1 MNDDFG
7 NENGGYTLDN
17 YYTLDGTGIDLK
29 LGVIVRPFESS
40 PFRLGFAVH
49 TPTWY
54 DLRESYNANL
64 SSNIDYYGEAYN
76 QNLGDFLIGRDYDYL
91 TYDYNLTTPW
101 KFNVSAGTTVGG
113 LVAIGAEYEYQDY
126 SSSKLEDV
134 DGYPLGDQSSVD
146 DYLKGVHNLR
156 VGMETRIVPEFSIRA
171 GYNYTSAAFAKDSY
185 NALAL
190 YSTHTDYNN
199 TESKNTFTF
208 GLGYRGSVIY
218 ADLAYKYD
226 MYKSKFYPF
235 DDVELKA
242 AQVDNSRHQLLF
254 TVGARF

>member
-1 MNDDFG
+1 
-7 NENGGYTLDN
+7 
-17 YYTLDGTGIDLK
+17 
-29 LGVIVRPFESS
+29 
-40 PFRLGFAVH
+40 
-49 TPTWY
+49 
-54 DLRESYNANL
+54 
-64 SSNIDYYGEAYN
+64 
-76 QNLGDFLIGRDYDYL
+76 
-91 TYDYNLTTPW
+91 
-101 KFNVSAGTTVGG
+101 
-113 LVAIGAEYEYQDY
+113 
-126 SSSKLEDV
+126 
-134 DGYPLGDQSSVD
+134 
-146 DYLKGVHNLR
+146 
-156 VGMETRIVPEFSIRA
+156 METRIVPEFSIRA

-226 MYKSKFYPF
+226 
-235 DDVELKA
+235 DVELKA